1 MINTLEIDSVR
12 KQYDYKNILSD
23 VYLKISRGEIIGLLG
38 RNGSGKSTLL
48 KIIFGIVPADFKF
61 ILINGK
67 IVSKTSE
74 SLKHIS
80 YLDQNSFIPN
90 YFSVQKAVSLSIP
103 KDSIAH
109 FYVDA
114 LIQQIKNSK
123 ISQLSGG
130 ELKYLELKLV
140 LQNESKFVLL
150 DEPYSGLAPIMYG
163 KVNLLIQQNA
173 SKKGIIV
180 TDHNYE
186 EILKTATRI
195 VLLKNGKTIS
205 IQNKDELVEFGYLN
219 GL

>member
-1 MINTLEIDSVR
+1 MNTLEIDSVQ

-48 KIIFGIVPADFKF
+48 KIIFGLIPADFKF
-61 ILINGK
+61 IRINGK

-90 YFSVQKAVSLSIP
+90 NFSVQKAVSLSIP
-103 KDSIAH
+103 KDSIEH
-109 FYVDA
+109 FYDDA

-123 ISQLSGG
+123 IKQLSGG

-173 SKKGIIV
+173 SKKGIVV

>member
-1 MINTLEIDSVR
+1 MINTLEIDSVQ

-23 VYLKISRGEIIGLLG
+23 VYLKISTGEIIGLLG

-103 KDSIAH
+103 KESIPH
-109 FYVDA
+109 FYDDA

-123 ISQLSGG
+123 IKQLSGG

-140 LQNESKFVLL
+140 LQNESK
-150 DEPYSGLAPIMYG
+150 
-163 KVNLLIQQNA
+163 
-173 SKKGIIV
+173 
-180 TDHNYE
+180 
-186 EILKTATRI
+186 
-195 VLLKNGKTIS
+195 
-205 IQNKDELVEFGYLN
+205 
-219 GL
+219 